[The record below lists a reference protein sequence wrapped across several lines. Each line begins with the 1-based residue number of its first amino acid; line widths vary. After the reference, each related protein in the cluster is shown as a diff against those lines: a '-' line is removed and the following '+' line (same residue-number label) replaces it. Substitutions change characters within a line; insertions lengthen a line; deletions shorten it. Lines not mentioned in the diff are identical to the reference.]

1 MARWSSVAQA
11 LFALVFAGATTAL
24 VGCASMGGRSD
35 ASSTRILG
43 WRSDLGKGTVSS
55 YAELDAGDRP
65 AAIGIVLS
73 ATALDGLPTGSDRHH
88 CFDRKKDGV
97 IVCHDTFE
105 SAIPLPDAVSRRSDI
120 PFKWVLFN
128 WNPGGHMPP
137 GVWDV
142 PHFDVHFYM
151 EPIAHVFAIHSG
163 PCGPEFVRC
172 DQFEIG
178 KKLVPS
184 NYRHPD
190 FTDVGAVVP
199 AMGNHLLDLTAP
211 EFNKQP
217 FTRSW
222 IFGAYD
228 SRITF
233 YEEMVTR
240 AFLLS
245 KPGTCFPI
253 KSPKAVAVRGFYPT
267 MSCIRHTATIGEHT
281 ISIEKFVF
289 REASPAESSAATK

>member
-1 MARWSSVAQA
+1 MHQPVRSRLIVLRDGQKGGPTMARWSSVAQA

-65 AAIGIVLS
+65 A
-73 ATALDGLPTGSDRHH
+73 
-88 CFDRKKDGV
+88 
-97 IVCHDTFE
+97 
-105 SAIPLPDAVSRRSDI
+105 
-120 PFKWVLFN
+120 
-128 WNPGGHMPP
+128 
-137 GVWDV
+137 
-142 PHFDVHFYM
+142 
-151 EPIAHVFAIHSG
+151 PIAHVFAIHSG

-178 KKLVPS
+178 KKLAPS